1 MKLHAY
7 VNPRNDN
14 SSVELDEMMVWSPE
28 RIRDYLGKPYMGEGN
43 RPVDIFVRNGQPEHV
58 AFGNFRM
65 EPSPFFVTAA
75 SGEILPDKGYAFLKG
90 HGIQKAPGGSFCFDY
105 ARPSGSGNLDKLHL
119 DERKELVI
127 GINNSI
133 IKIARKLEIPLL
145 THIPT
150 ELIGQLNGKGTVFR
164 EMSSFWFE
172 LYEQNPAQLSYAMF
186 V

>member
-14 SSVELDEMMVWSPE
+14 PSVELGEMMVWSPQ

-65 EPSPFFVTAA
+65 EPSPFFVAAA
-75 SGEILPDKGYAFLKG
+75 SNKIILDEGYRFLES

-105 ARPSGSGNLDKLHL
+105 ARPSKGGNLDMLHL

-133 IKIARKLEIPLL
+133 IKIARKLKIPLL

-150 ELIGQLNGKGTVFR
+150 ELIGQLDGERTLFR
-164 EMSSFWFE
+164 EMDSF
-172 LYEQNPAQLSYAMF
+172 
-186 V
+186 